1 MDKLKKYITEHRSAF
16 DSSKPSDE
24 LWLKIEKDIKVVPFT
39 PKRAFNWRAAA
50 SIIVLLSIGYMVG
63 KYWQPITENNEIIG
77 LSPKYGS
84 EVIQYATSITDK
96 KKELNKLSK
105 ASPELIKG
113 FNQDLESL
121 SGSYEELKDEL
132 PNNPNQEEILN
143 RMINNLHWQM
153 EMLDQQLDIM
163 KEKNNKKGD
172 EFVQTEILNFKFSD
186 EVQPILV

>member
-1 MDKLKKYITEHRSAF
+1 MDKLKKYIADNRTAF
-16 DSSKPSDE
+16 DTLEPNDS
-24 LWLKIEKDIKVVPFT
+24 LWQKIERDTKIVPFT
-39 PKRAFNWRAAA
+39 SKRWLNWRVAA
-50 SIIVLLSIGYMVG
+50 SIIVLLSMGYMVG
-63 KYWQPITENNEIIG
+63 KYWRPVAENNEIIG

-84 EVIQYATSITDK
+84 ELIQYATFIKDK
-96 KKELNKLSK
+96 KKELNKISST
-105 ASPELIKG
+105 SPELIKG

-121 SGSYEELKDEL
+121 SGSYEELNGEL

-143 RMINNLHWQM
+143 RMIDNLQWQM